1 MSLIPLT
8 VYDNL
13 RRACCS
19 MFASSSQTDHAGI
32 ADRIIA
38 NASLVDVLRWRGV
51 SRRFRIAAQRR
62 LACYTTIHV
71 RVYDDLCKLY
81 GRKSSTHI
89 TDELIW
95 HPTCCLLLSEMNSNE
110 LGIALDSQP
119 KWKEVKVLIMLL
131 KVFRENAVHVHMDSP
146 VVELLVK
153 EVNTKKINALLLFFS
168 QNRKCDMDLTCEET
182 AIIPVIKNQIP
193 LGPMFPS
200 LRQFTVTSNSQ
211 QLGHLSRLVHY
222 AVAVDMIYQKKR
234 MDLVCLQVVLGESWC
249 RSKQRLFRHVHSF
262 KKWSDASSLGVRYL
276 QQFHGA
282 EKRRG
287 RSNLR

>member
-19 MFASSSQTDHAGI
+19 MFASSSRSDHSAI

-38 NASLVDVLRWRGV
+38 NASLVDVLRWRDV
-51 SRRFRIAAQRR
+51 SRQFRIAAKRR
-62 LACYTTIHV
+62 LSLYTTIHV
-71 RVYDDLCKLY
+71 RVYNDLCKLY
-81 GRKSSTHI
+81 ERKSSKDV
-89 TDELIW
+89 TDEVIW
-95 HPTCCLLLSEMNSNE
+95 HPTCCLLLSEMSSSE

-119 KWKEVKVLIMLL
+119 NWKEVKTLISLL
-131 KVFRENAVHVHMDSP
+131 KVFQQHATHIHMDSP

-168 QNRKCDMDLTCEET
+168 QNRKCDMDLICGET
-182 AIIPVIKNQIP
+182 AIAPMVKSKLP
-193 LGPMFPS
+193 TGPMFPS
-200 LRQFTVTSNSQ
+200 LKQFTVTSNPQ

-222 AVAVDMIYQKKR
+222 SVAVDMIYQKKEI
-234 MDLVCLQVVLGESWC
+234 DLVCLQVVLGESWC
-249 RSKQRLFRHVHSF
+249 RSKQRLFRHVNSF
-262 KKWSDASSLGVRYL
+262 KQWSDASSLGVRYL
-276 QQFHGA
+276 QQFHGT

-287 RSNLR
+287 KANC